1 MDLVEHCSLCF
12 QRAASALAQ
21 GTLFADMRLHMW
33 EGRREEADKR
43 THFVEVSFVLVLKTL
58 FLILVVTQRDVFLR
72 RKRLPEYQLIPIS
85 PEVSPI
91 MQRAAAVFGNV
102 ILWYVETKHR
112 TTLC

>member
-43 THFVEVSFVLVLKTL
+43 KHFVEVSFVLVLGFKNS
-58 FLILVVTQRDVFLR
+58 FFFILVVTQRDVSWR
-72 RKRLPEYQLIPIS
+72 ETTTRVSAYSHIS
-85 PEVSPI
+85 TGKSDNAEGCCSF
-91 MQRAAAVFGNV
+91 R
-102 ILWYVETKHR
+102 
-112 TTLC
+112 

>member
-43 THFVEVSFVLVLKTL
+43 KHFVEVSFVLVLKTL
-58 FLILVVTQRDVFLR
+58 FFNPSSNTARC
-72 RKRLPEYQLIPIS
+72 IPS
-85 PEVSPI
+85 T
-91 MQRAAAVFGNV
+91 
-102 ILWYVETKHR
+102 ET
-112 TTLC
+112 TTRV

>member
-43 THFVEVSFVLVLKTL
+43 KHFVEVSFVLVLKTL
-58 FLILVVTQRDVFLR
+58 FFILVVTQRDVSWR
-72 RKRLPEYQLIPIS
+72 ETTTRVSAYSHIS
-85 PEVSPI
+85 TGKSDNAEGCCSF
-91 MQRAAAVFGNV
+91 R
-102 ILWYVETKHR
+102 
-112 TTLC
+112 